1 MQQQQHAK
9 IADAFMSRRKL
20 GLGHAGQKGP
30 KPASKLPQATLIE
43 NKVHNLASMTKDYKL
58 HSGNYL
64 IMPRE
69 RQYFVTMVF

>member
-30 KPASKLPQATLIE
+30 KPASKLPQATLI
-43 NKVHNLASMTKDYKL
+43 VHHLASMTKDYKL
-58 HSGNYL
+58 H
-64 IMPRE
+64 
-69 RQYFVTMVF
+69 